1 MNGHPGLRMSIAT
14 TGMETIPDL
23 ETTDRDPVSCV
34 GVWIVCRSMGVP
46 QNTVTIRYLDES
58 TGRPIAGDSVR
69 SFASGTEY
77 DVTQDAGMEIS
88 GYTLSRIDGSVTGTI
103 TEDLVICVYYTKD
116 QELADPSDP
125 AEPTDPTEPTDP
137 ADPTDPSGSET
148 PEHPEKETAQ
158 VVFRVVNG
166 TFTEN
171 GGHRD
176 TENV

>member
-1 MNGHPGLRMSIAT
+1 MFA
-14 TGMETIPDL
+14 
-23 ETTDRDPVSCV
+23 V
-34 GVWIVCRSMGVP
+34 VWGVP

-116 QELADPSDP
+116 QEPADPSDP
-125 AEPTDPTEPTDP
+125 AEPTDPQSEPT
-137 ADPTDPSGSET
+137 E
-148 PEHPEKETAQ
+148 
-158 VVFRVVNG
+158 
-166 TFTEN
+166 
-171 GGHRD
+171 D
-176 TENV
+176 TEAGGGTEIPSEERWSREA